1 MTINQWYAFDTETGG
16 LSPWEHPLLSVG
28 TAYFKD
34 GRVLNQ
40 SEFLVTPDPEKTISP
55 KALEINGLDVGA
67 LEEAE
72 DAFHHRDAGE
82 VMRIN
87 LQSMQESGVPLVGH
101 NMTFDITYI
110 MVNAGRPG
118 AELGSEYMFFDT
130 KLLVR
135 HFAPEHQHKNLGE
148 LCEMFGIPLDNA
160 HNAVADATATGLL
173 FGALLREYPEIES
186 WSAEELRAIMEEE
199 FDGQTAGYSGRLA
212 FDRFGSAT
220 EMSMRD

>member
-1 MTINQWYAFDTETGG
+1 MAINEWYAFDTETGG

-28 TAYFKD
+28 TAYFAD
-34 GRVLNQ
+34 GIALTQ
-40 SEFLVTPDPEKTISP
+40 SELLVAPDPEKTISP
-55 KALEINGLDVGA
+55 KALEINGLDIEA
-67 LEEAE
+67 LKETE
-72 DAFHHRDAGE
+72 DTFHHRDAGE
-82 VMRIN
+82 TMFEQIRYMRN
-87 LQSMQESGVPLVGH
+87 QGVPIVGH

-110 MVNAGRPG
+110 MVNAGFPG
-118 AELGSEYMFFDT
+118 MELEPEYMFYDT

-135 HFAPEHQHKNLGE
+135 HFAPEHQRKNLGE

>member
-110 MVNAGRPG
+110 MVNAGCPG
-118 AELGSEYMFFDT
+118 AELGSEYMFC
-130 KLLVR
+130 LLYTS
-135 HFAPEHQHKNLGE
+135 PS
-148 LCEMFGIPLDNA
+148 P
-160 HNAVADATATGLL
+160 
-173 FGALLREYPEIES
+173 
-186 WSAEELRAIMEEE
+186 
-199 FDGQTAGYSGRLA
+199 
-212 FDRFGSAT
+212 
-220 EMSMRD
+220 RD